1 MDMDVP
7 QISKVGIFPSVEQIK
22 RFSQS
27 LNKFKIDSAIS
38 LKQNKAEDSDI
49 LSNIINDSEL
59 DANPGANDENK
70 QEANSSSLSSSSSSR
85 LSLQDLTK
93 LTQSPIHSA
102 AVPMTVFD
110 KESSELLQVELLKQ
124 LLPVNQSSADTD
136 DAAATTTIEKE
147 KESAINNAISHIDFK
162 QQHSEFNRVRSV
174 HRSIKMFANENKIN
188 FVGLDNKVVPYQHV
202 KQYQNIE
209 LSKYLKGN
217 LYSFRL
223 AKKDTKLSQIFIPI
237 CKEKKEKERD
247 SWASAILS
255 QSKGVDD
262 GTSIDSS
269 VSSNCDS
276 SSLSYSSS
284 PPVAIAATLASSNN
298 KLSLPVPA
306 DYKIRLGLLLD
317 RFVDSSQTDGRYFI
331 CDYLPML
338 VVSNW
343 LHAIPL
349 SLEDRFIFAN
359 APCNTN
365 DLMIMNMLYTFAATY
380 AMGRP
385 VAINIRLPRGQPKSF
400 LDFQELCA
408 KHSILELYSWLSRRF
423 PKFFVERDI
432 CIEQQLYGQKLIQET
447 LFSGKMQHEYS
458 HSAKYK
464 LKRTNLDLES
474 VLPPESSYGSELR
487 MKMREYLVGI
497 PQSDWTKFPR
507 AWTEDSGGFGEIG
520 VGDGRSTTGRIVS
533 RRVFGG
539 TGASTSR
546 KIVLKLGK

>member
-1 MDMDVP
+1 
-7 QISKVGIFPSVEQIK
+7 
-22 RFSQS
+22 
-27 LNKFKIDSAIS
+27 
-38 LKQNKAEDSDI
+38 
-49 LSNIINDSEL
+49 
-59 DANPGANDENK
+59 
-70 QEANSSSLSSSSSSR
+70 
-85 LSLQDLTK
+85 
-93 LTQSPIHSA
+93 
-102 AVPMTVFD
+102 
-110 KESSELLQVELLKQ
+110 
-124 LLPVNQSSADTD
+124 
-136 DAAATTTIEKE
+136 
-147 KESAINNAISHIDFK
+147 
-162 QQHSEFNRVRSV
+162 
-174 HRSIKMFANENKIN
+174 MFANENKIN
-188 FVGLDNKVVPYQHV
+188 FVGLDNKAVPYQHV
-202 KQYQNIE
+202 KQHQNIE
-209 LSKYLKGN
+209 MSKYLKGN

-223 AKKDTKLSQIFIPI
+223 AKKDAKLSQIFIPV

-247 SWASAILS
+247 NWASAILS
-255 QSKGVDD
+255 QNKGD
-262 GTSIDSS
+262 G
-269 VSSNCDS
+269 S
-276 SSLSYSSS
+276 SSDAMSGDSLSSS
-284 PPVAIAATLASSNN
+284 SFAPTIGSKLALPP
-298 KLSLPVPA
+298 
-306 DYKIRLGLLLD
+306 DHKIRLGLLLD

-349 SLEDRFIFAN
+349 SLEDRFIFSN

-474 VLPPESSYGSELR
+474 ILPPESPYGLELR
-487 MKMREYLVGI
+487 EKMREYLSAI
-497 PQSDWTKFPR
+497 PQSEWTKFPR
-507 AWTEDSGGFGEIG
+507 AWTEDSGGFGDNG
-520 VGDGRSTTGRIVS
+520 GGSVGDGKWSNKSGRDS
-533 RRVFGG
+533 SSKGQLWGQRD
-539 TGASTSR
+539 R
-546 KIVLKLGK
+546 KIVRLGK